1 MMSGLFISDPDPYFL
16 PIPDLGS
23 RGSKRP
29 RIPGSATLVHSPGF
43 VQPEKAAAVGGRLRI
58 ESDESEYDSE
68 MDDFIDDTEPTVDIS
83 KEIRSIFG

>member
-1 MMSGLFISDPDPYFL
+1 
-16 PIPDLGS
+16 
-23 RGSKRP
+23 
-29 RIPGSATLVHSPGF
+29 